1 MKIRFALLQSVYER
15 RRRMM
20 AGRIALG
27 LGLLAVLII
36 AGEQQGSAQ
45 EARTIT
51 VKLLALN
58 DLHGNLEPPSG
69 AEGLLNQI
77 PAGGSE

>member
-1 MKIRFALLQSVYER
+1 MITS
-15 RRRMM
+15 
-20 AGRIALG
+20 RIALG
-27 LGLLAVLII
+27 LALLAVLII

-45 EARTIT
+45 EARTIM

-69 AEGLLNQI
+69 AEDLLNQI